1 MLWLYIW
8 LGVVAVT
15 LIVEF
20 LTMELVS
27 VWLSIGALVAMILA
41 ACGVG
46 YEIQIVVMII
56 VSISCLLGL
65 RKITLKYLNKNKD
78 KTNTDLLIGTKTKLL
93 SNISEDDMGSVKI
106 NGVVWSAVSE
116 NNEPISQES
125 LVEIKKIE
133 GNKLIVKKVEQKD
146 NLKETNEQK
155 IEEIKE

>member
-65 RKITLKYLNKNKD
+65 RKITLKFLNKTDINNNDNK
-78 KTNTDLLIGTKTKLL
+78 N
-93 SNISEDDMGSVKI
+93 
-106 NGVVWSAVSE
+106 
-116 NNEPISQES
+116 
-125 LVEIKKIE
+125 
-133 GNKLIVKKVEQKD
+133 
-146 NLKETNEQK
+146 
-155 IEEIKE
+155 